1 MKGLKKML
9 FIFIQIV
16 MAVIF
21 ATYVIRYL
29 ANAKLPYVTNDRT
42 ALVGLLIIG
51 FAICCVGILF
61 NLPNFNWANIW
72 VILAAVVGAALLF
85 IMAVV
90 IFKFIQFDNYKILF
104 YVTAGG
110 ILIKMITSTIHH
122 LS

>member
-1 MKGLKKML
+1 MKGLKKTL
-9 FIFIQIV
+9 FIFIQII

-51 FAICCVGILF
+51 VAICCVGILF
-61 NLPNFNWANIW
+61 NLPNINWANIW
-72 VILAAVVGAALLF
+72 IILAAILGTVLLV

-90 IFKFIQFDNYKILF
+90 IFNFIKFDHYRILF
-104 YVTAGG
+104 YLTAGG